1 MRNLLIVMVLVA
13 SLGGYSHAQTVN
25 AKVDSKVAAEHP
37 VMGLERE
44 RLRAYQTG
52 DKVAFERVVAE
63 GFTMTH
69 SDGSIFTREQEL
81 EIIKPAPPDKPY
93 PPLATENTELNVYGD
108 TAILSGL
115 LVEKESSAG
124 RPRTVNLR
132 FTNTYVKRRGRW
144 QIVAGQLTRL
154 PQTRTAMAV
163 DAKTFDSYAGR
174 YEVAPG
180 RVFTVVKEADKL
192 IEQIGNERIELVPE
206 FMNQFFLKGS
216 DAQVFFVRDANG
228 VVTHLVSRRP
238 NGEMIQAKR
247 IN

>member
-1 MRNLLIVMVLVA
+1 MRHVMIGMTMIATLA
-13 SLGGYSHAQTVN
+13 SSVHSQTASTKAAPN
-25 AKVDSKVAAEHP
+25 STAEHA
-37 VMGLERE
+37 VMELERE

-52 DKVAFERVVAE
+52 DKAAFERIVAE

-69 SDGSIFTREQEL
+69 SDGSVFTREQEL

-93 PPLATENTELNVYGD
+93 PPLATENVQLNVYGD

-115 LVEKESSAG
+115 LVEKELSAG

-154 PQTRTAMAV
+154 PQTRTAMAA
-163 DAKTFDSYAGR
+163 DTKTFDAYTGR

-180 RVFTVVKEADKL
+180 RVFTVVREADKL
-192 IEQIGNERIELVPE
+192 FGQIGNERIELVPE
-206 FMNQFFLKGS
+206 FANQFFLKNS
-216 DAQVFFVRDANG
+216 DAQVFFVRDASG

-238 NGEMIQAKR
+238 NGEMIQGKK